1 MSETKPAFTEAEYNA
16 RVAKTRAAMAK
27 AGVEVLIVADPS
39 NMGWLTGYDGWSFSV
54 HQAVLVLPDGEP
66 LWFGRPHDNAGTKH
80 TTNHRPDTK
89 CSYPDSY
96 VQNPAV
102 HPYQVLSGVLR
113 DKGHAAARIGVEMD
127 NYYFSAKCLET
138 LRAELPQARIADA
151 TALVN
156 WQRAVKSEQE
166 LAYMRKAAR
175 IVEAMHARVRE
186 VADVVMR

>member
-54 HQAVLVLPDGEP
+54 HQAVIVLPDVEP
-66 LWFGRPHDNAGTKH
+66 LWFGRPQDNAGTKH

-102 HPYQVLSGVLR
+102 HPYQ
-113 DKGHAAARIGVEMD
+113 
-127 NYYFSAKCLET
+127 
-138 LRAELPQARIADA
+138 
-151 TALVN
+151 
-156 WQRAVKSEQE
+156 
-166 LAYMRKAAR
+166 
-175 IVEAMHARVRE
+175 
-186 VADVVMR
+186 